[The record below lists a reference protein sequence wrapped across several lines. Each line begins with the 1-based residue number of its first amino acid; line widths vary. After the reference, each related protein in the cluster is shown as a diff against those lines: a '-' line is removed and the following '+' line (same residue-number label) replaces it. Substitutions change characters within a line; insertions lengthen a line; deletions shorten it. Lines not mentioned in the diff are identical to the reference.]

1 MAWVSLPRARLLVAW
16 GIMLLS
22 QLSGVQA
29 QCAGVTKQSNQKM
42 ASGYTSS
49 VLITGLRTPRGIA
62 MDTEGALLVAEQ
74 QGGAVRRLT
83 LKDQGSTVC
92 VDTNTVLIPSGNRFA
107 DDLKTNHGVAVS
119 ADGKTIFV
127 SNLQK
132 VTAFD
137 YDPVAGKVGT
147 GKTVISNMQNN
158 GPHPTRAL
166 MTSKFSLDTLLVAI
180 GSAANVDTATTATTA
195 GRSMIKQFSIK
206 SIMANPTTYT
216 AGGEVLGWGL
226 RNIVGMGEHPT
237 TGGVWSVENS
247 MDDIKLNSKDV
258 HNENPAEKANYHG
271 ALNDTTNKLKGAN
284 YGYPSCVPAWDTGLL
299 GVSTLSVGSLFSPD
313 GVPKA
318 SDCASRQPG
327 RIHFPSHTAPLDI
340 KWTPDGRTAYVSFHG
355 SWDRR
360 PPDGYRVMKVQF
372 GADGQPVE
380 PLSSKTAAVTIM
392 ENPNTS
398 SCPSGCFRPVG
409 LAVDSKKRLFVS
421 SDNTGEIY
429 VIYGA

>member
-1 MAWVSLPRARLLVAW
+1 MARLHVLTARLLAAW
-16 GIMLLS
+16 GVLVLFSM
-22 QLSGVQA
+22 QLSLVSA
-29 QCAGVTKQSNQKM
+29 QCPGVTKQSNQKM

-49 VLITGLRTPRGIA
+49 VLATGLKTPRGIV
-62 MDTEGALLVAEQ
+62 MDTEGALLVSEQ

-83 LKDQGSTVC
+83 LKEVGSNVC
-92 VDTNTVLIPSGNRFA
+92 VDSNTITNGEQ
-107 DDLKTNHGVAVS
+107 TNHGVTVA

-132 VTAFD
+132 VTAYP
-137 YDPVAGKVGT
+137 YDPVAGTVGT

-166 MTSKFSLDTLLVAI
+166 LASKFSPDTLLVTI
-180 GSAANVDTATTATTA
+180 GSNANVDTATTAQSA
-195 GRSMIKQFSIK
+195 GRCMIKKFSIK
-206 SIMANPTTYT
+206 EITANPATYS

-226 RNIVGMGEHPT
+226 RNLVGMGEHPT
-237 TGGVWSVENS
+237 DGGIWSVENS
-247 MDDIKLNSKDV
+247 MDDIRLNSKDV

-271 ALNDTTNKLKGAN
+271 RLNDTDNKLKGAN

-299 GVSTLSVGSLFSPD
+299 GVSTLSVGSLFAPD

-318 SDCASRQPG
+318 TDCASRQPG

-340 KWTPDGRTAYVSFHG
+340 KWTPDGLTAYVSFHG

-360 PPDGYRVMKVQF
+360 PPDGYRVMKVAF
-372 GADGQPVE
+372 GPDGQPVA
-380 PLSSKTAAVTIM
+380 PLTSKTAAVTIM
-392 ENPNTS
+392 ENPNTG

-409 LAVDSKKRLFVS
+409 LAFDSKKRLFVS
-421 SDNTGEIY
+421 SDSTGEIY